1 VDWAEANSPEFI
13 QQEYSAK
20 EHAKGNPEVN
30 VGCDGSEHVAGIKL
44 GLVRQ
49 SWGLE
54 IKL

>member
-1 VDWAEANSPEFI
+1 VGWAEANSPEFV
-13 QQEYSAK
+13 QQEDSAN
-20 EHAKGNPEVN
+20 EHTKGNPEVD